1 MRKKVKNGEVS
12 LDDLPLPVF
21 ESEEEKAK
29 RLETEAASNELA
41 EKAKGG
47 EHNG

>member
-1 MRKKVKNGEVS
+1 VKSGEVS

-21 ESEEEKAK
+21 ETEEERQK
-29 RLETEAASNELA
+29 RLDDEAKSKALV

-47 EHNG
+47 EAHE